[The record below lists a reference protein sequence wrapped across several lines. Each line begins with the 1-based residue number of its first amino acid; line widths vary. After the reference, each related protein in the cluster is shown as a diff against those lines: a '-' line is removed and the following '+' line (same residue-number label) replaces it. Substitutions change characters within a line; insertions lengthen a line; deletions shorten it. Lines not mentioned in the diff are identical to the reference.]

1 MVVFLLFL
9 SLPQALIE
17 LGCVTKKTLAKSP
30 KPSLFTRPAQQ
41 RKSEREGERNAVMA
55 VVTTTARL
63 TAQLNFP
70 VRMSHLTHG

>member
-1 MVVFLLFL
+1 MVVYLLFL

-41 RKSEREGERNAVMA
+41 RKSEREPDIVMYEPTISCCLRLCRVLPNERTWNCCI
-55 VVTTTARL
+55 
-63 TAQLNFP
+63 P
-70 VRMSHLTHG
+70 